1 MGRCCYSKR
10 ASEITRANCDLTIA
24 DSIACC
30 DTVLQ
35 LIACSYAVA
44 NACPV
49 LRQSTNKSSGV
60 KPSVWMFEGS
70 NLELLEA

>member
-1 MGRCCYSKR
+1 M
-10 ASEITRANCDLTIA
+10 TRANCDLTTA
-24 DSIACC
+24 DSIVCC
-30 DTVLQ
+30 NTVLQ
-35 LIACSYAVA
+35 LIACSYSVA

-60 KPSVWMFEGS
+60 KFSVCMFGGS